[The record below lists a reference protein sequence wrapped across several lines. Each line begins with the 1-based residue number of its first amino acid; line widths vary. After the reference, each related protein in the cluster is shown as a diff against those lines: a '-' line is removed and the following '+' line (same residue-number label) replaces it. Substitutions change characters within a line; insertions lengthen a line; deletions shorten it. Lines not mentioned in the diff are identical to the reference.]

1 MSGIDRRFR
10 MPKAK
15 ALTALVAVALLGGC
29 ASGVTQQDATA
40 APKGQR
46 QAARQS
52 RVVDCSTTGLGIVT
66 TSHCGSN
73 GFDPFSAAAE

>member
-1 MSGIDRRFR
+1 
-10 MPKAK
+10 MPKVK
-15 ALTALVAVALLGGC
+15 ALTALVTVALLGGC
-29 ASGVTQQDATA
+29 ANGVPQGNATA